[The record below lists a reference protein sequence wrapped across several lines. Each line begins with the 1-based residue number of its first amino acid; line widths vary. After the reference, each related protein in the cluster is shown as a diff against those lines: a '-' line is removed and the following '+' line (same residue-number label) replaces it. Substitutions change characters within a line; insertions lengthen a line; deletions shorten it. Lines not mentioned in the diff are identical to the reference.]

1 MAVGYAIYI
10 LNPSTKCCIAKLTA
24 ILCFL
29 GFNIAETKNPEDAGS
44 LTRYIMGLF
53 IELCNT

>member
-1 MAVGYAIYI
+1 
-10 LNPSTKCCIAKLTA
+10 
-24 ILCFL
+24 L

-53 IELCNT
+53 IEPCNT